1 MGSVG
6 RTGLPFMLM
15 GSTAVKVLRRLPCAL
30 LIEKCVQ
37 VLVPD
42 IANKLADIN
51 AAFEEGQALLAQG
64 FCQEAIAR
72 FDQCLSIDSRCAD
85 AIEAKAEALERL
97 GHREEADKCRKL
109 AETIR
114 QELSE
119 QRVTASVRAQ
129 HPLFHRR
136 RPYE

>member
-1 MGSVG
+1 
-6 RTGLPFMLM
+6 
-15 GSTAVKVLRRLPCAL
+15 VKR
-30 LIEKCVQ
+30 VQ

-42 IANKLADIN
+42 IANKIADIN

-85 AIEAKAEALERL
+85 AIEAKARALDRL
-97 GHREEADKCRKL
+97 GRREEAHDCRKL

-114 QELSE
+114 RELWE
-119 QRVTASVRAQ
+119 QRVTTEVRAQ
-129 HPLFHRR
+129 HPFFHRR